1 MGFAAADLL
10 KQSSSTLDKA
20 TDTCSPA
27 SLQLLL
33 LHRDFEYNLKLLD
46 GRDAELQRYD
56 AQFSELRAELVQ
68 RDGLIAEMR
77 LAVAQAESGEKRCL
91 C

>member
-1 MGFAAADLL
+1 MGFAAAL
-10 KQSSSTLDKA
+10 KQFSSIMDKT

-68 RDGLIAEMR
+68 REGLISEMR
-77 LAVAQAESGEKRCL
+77 LAVAQAESGGELCL